1 MENFKNDFRYFGGLT
16 FIYGVIFVFC
26 LYENFIGITFPIYV
40 AATIGFSVLFLKRLE
55 QSIKRSTIKYFVGMM
70 LLGVSTFMTGNTFVH
85 FFNWVGIILLL
96 IAGMIHQ
103 LYDDNEW
110 GFLSQLKNLFK
121 LLGLSILNLITP
133 LIHAFHFLKGSEQNA
148 DVIVNQ
154 EGPSKEIRVTT
165 EHKNDIEDTNHL
177 SQQGNERGKSTILMV
192 LLGLGLATLLS
203 FIIVPLLMLSDEI
216 FAQFFRNILQHI
228 NIRHI
233 VGITITFLVG
243 AIPFYSF
250 FFALFKRNLQ
260 GNKGGN
266 GKKADSMVGISFTF
280 VFAVIYMIYSIIQ
293 ILFLFLRFEGGLPE
307 NVAYYQY
314 AHQGFWQLL
323 AVSLINF
330 AMVLVCIQVF
340 VENKLL
346 KSLLLIIS
354 ICTCIMTVS
363 AVYRMLL
370 YVGAYHLTFLRV
382 LVLWFFG
389 VLTLIMGGV
398 MVSIYRNKFRL
409 FKYVMAVVAC
419 GYILFSFARV
429 DFIIASYNL
438 AHTENIAI
446 WEVRY
451 LMNDLSIDAAP
462 AIRNFD
468 LSATTC
474 EFAHEHLSSEI
485 ESYYN
490 RILRQDNSGRRWN
503 LSLHLAQRVAKE
515 QVAALNASR

>member
-1 MENFKNDFRYFGGLT
+1 MEIFKREFKYFGGLT

-40 AATIGFSVLFLKRLE
+40 GSTIIFSVLFMKKLG

-70 LLGVSTFMTGNTFVH
+70 LLGISTFMTGNAFVH
-85 FFNWVGIILLL
+85 FFNWTGIILLF

-103 LYDDNEW
+103 LYDDHEW
-110 GFLSQLKNLFK
+110 GFLSQLKNLLK
-121 LLGLSILNLITP
+121 LLGLSMINIFTP
-133 LIHAFHFLKGSEQNA
+133 FAHTLHFLGVPEKRKQSTG
-148 DVIVNQ
+148 
-154 EGPSKEIRVTT
+154 
-165 EHKNDIEDTNHL
+165 DISDPNFETKK
-177 SQQGNERGKSTILMV
+177 GKSNLLMI

-216 FAQFFRNILQHI
+216 FAQFFRNILEHI
-228 NIRHI
+228 NVRHMI
-233 VGITITFLVG
+233 GITFTFLVG
-243 AIPFYSF
+243 AVSFYSF
-250 FFALFKRNLQ
+250 FFSLFKRNLQ
-260 GNKGGN
+260 GSSGGN

-280 VFAVIYMIYSIIQ
+280 VFAVIYLIYSVIQ
-293 ILFLFLRFEGGLPE
+293 ILFLFLRFEGALPE
-307 NVAYYQY
+307 NVTYYQY

-330 AMVLVCIQVF
+330 FMVLICIQIF
-340 VENKLL
+340 KENKLL
-346 KSLLLIIS
+346 KFLLLIIS

-382 LVLWFFG
+382 LVLWFLG

-409 FKYVMAVVAC
+409 FKYVMVVVAC

-429 DFIIASYNL
+429 DFVIASYNL
-438 AHTENIAI
+438 AHTEEAAM
-446 WEVRY
+446 VDLRY
-451 LMNDLSIDAAP
+451 LTNRLSTDATP
-462 AIRNFD
+462 AIANFD
-468 LSATTC
+468 WDSVTC
-474 EFAHEHLSSEI
+474 EFHHEHLTIDLER
-485 ESYYN
+485 YYN

-503 LSLHLAQRVAKE
+503 LSMHLAQRVAEE
-515 QVAALNASR
+515 QVTTLNISQTN